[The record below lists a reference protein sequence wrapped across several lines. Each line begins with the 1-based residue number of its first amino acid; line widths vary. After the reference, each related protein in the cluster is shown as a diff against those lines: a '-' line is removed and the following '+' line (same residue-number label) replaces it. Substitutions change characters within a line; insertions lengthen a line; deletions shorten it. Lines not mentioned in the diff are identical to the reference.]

1 MSFYRISLSFLE
13 EVKKSIN
20 QKSISSDAR
29 KTALLFVDQLKK
41 GDINGDGTI
50 TRAEYDEFINS
61 KKLSAEVG
69 NQNKWL
75 LKLIDE
81 KGEKLKAE
89 PLAPPALGP
98 YLYEKAGVKGLTE
111 DYQKKYNKVLES
123 GLKIRLN
130 DYDSSDQ
137 AMGKIDLAYKRL
149 LAIEESKK
157 TGIPIVV
164 VLDSFDKPFVA
175 HGNQIAKRDIEK
187 KGLIPLNYDLF
198 QEGLSGYSEI
208 VNEVIGL
215 KQKGVNIQSLNL
227 SISQRDKLTVTQLKK
242 ALEKDGIVQ
251 AGAIRDDGSNL
262 VKYKSQ
268 IRDWLLNGKKGVYG
282 PVIPGLEQLKVGNQ
296 YDLIPSFNKLAAHS
310 INFVNAAGNHGP
322 GTINVYSFVQGATPV
337 GALNSRGEIA
347 DYTSKTSLIKENAV
361 VKGNHIRI
369 YEQGSG
375 KIRHDYDGDW
385 VYDEELPLGEG
396 TVERQ
401 KALLKLDTF
410 KLADKK
416 VVQSL
421 RAIVAKLCT
430 NNTENNAVPFNNFI
444 EGYVFKKEDLELIK
458 QDIESIKQKN
468 NHNPKVSKY
477 LTREINTAQKKFSG
491 DLSLFMGSDNL
502 HYLHRFNQ
510 ILVTPDNGKLQFIY
524 KSPIEGTSFAA
535 PQIAVEKASVPSN
548 SPT

>member
-13 EVKKSIN
+13 EVKKSIIN
-20 QKSISSDAR
+20 QDISLDAKKR
-29 KTALLFVDQLKK
+29 ASHFVDQLQIK

-50 TRAEYDEFINS
+50 TRAEYDQFIDS
-61 KKLSAEVG
+61 KESSLKMG
-69 NQNKWL
+69 NKNTWL

-81 KGEKLKAE
+81 KGEKLKAT
-89 PLAPPALGP
+89 PLAPTALGP
-98 YLYEKAGVKGLTE
+98 YLYEQIGVKGLTE

-123 GLKIRLN
+123 GLKINFDDL
-130 DYDSSDQ
+130 DSNNQ
-137 AMGKIDLAYKRL
+137 AMSKIDLAYKRL

-198 QEGLSGYSEI
+198 QEGLSGCSEI

-385 VYDEELPLGEG
+385 FYDEELSLDKRP
-396 TVERQ
+396 Q
-401 KALLKLDTF
+401 KALLTLDKLR
-410 KLADKK
+410 LADKE
-416 VVQSL
+416 VVQDLHARLTRLAADNSYKTQP
-421 RAIVAKLCT
+421 VG
-430 NNTENNAVPFNNFI
+430 FI
-444 EGYVFKKEDLELIK
+444 FEGYVFKKEDIELIKKDIELIK
-458 QDIESIKQKN
+458 QKN
-468 NHNPKVSKY
+468 TDNPIMSEF
-477 LTREINTAQKKFSG
+477 LIREINTAQKRFSG
-491 DLSLFMGSDNL
+491 DISSFDRNDLDDPSC
-502 HYLHRFNQ
+502 YVNQ
-510 ILVTPDNGKLQFIY
+510 ILVNPDNGKLQFIY

-535 PQIAVEKASVPSN
+535 PQIAVAKAHQ
-548 SPT
+548 

>member
-1 MSFYRISLSFLE
+1 MSFYRISLSSLE
-13 EVKKSIN
+13 EVKKSIIN
-20 QKSISSDAR
+20 QDISLDAKKR
-29 KTALLFVDQLKK
+29 ASHFVDQLQIK
-41 GDINGDGTI
+41 GDINGDRI
-50 TRAEYDEFINS
+50 VTRAEYDQFIDS
-61 KKLSAEVG
+61 KESSLKMG
-69 NQNKWL
+69 NKNTWL

-123 GLKIRLN
+123 GLKIYLK
-130 DYDSSDQ
+130 DSDSSSK
-137 AMGKIDLAYKRL
+137 AMSKIDLAYKRL

-164 VLDSFDKPFVA
+164 VLDSFDNPFVA

-322 GTINVYSFVQGATPV
+322 DTINVYSFVQGATPV

-385 VYDEELPLGEG
+385 FYDEELSLDK
-396 TVERQ
+396 RSQ
-401 KALLKLDTF
+401 KALLTLDKLR
-410 KLADKK
+410 LADKE
-416 VVQSL
+416 VVQDLHARLTRLAADNSYKTQP
-421 RAIVAKLCT
+421 VGFT
-430 NNTENNAVPFNNFI
+430 F
-444 EGYVFKKEDLELIK
+444 EGYVFKKEDIELIK
-458 QDIESIKQKN
+458 KDIELIRQKN
-468 NHNPKVSKY
+468 TDNPIMSEF
-477 LTREINTAQKKFSG
+477 LIREINTAQERFSG
-491 DLSLFMGSDNL
+491 DIGSFDRNDL
-502 HYLHRFNQ
+502 DDPSYYVNQ
-510 ILVTPDNGKLQFIY
+510 ILVNPDNRKLQFIN

-535 PQIAVEKASVPSN
+535 PQIAVEKATVPSN
-548 SPT
+548 

>member
-13 EVKKSIN
+13 EVKKSIIN
-20 QKSISSDAR
+20 QDISLDAKKR
-29 KTALLFVDQLKK
+29 ASHFVDQLQIK
-41 GDINGDGTI
+41 GDINGDRII
-50 TRAEYDEFINS
+50 TKAEYDQFINS
-61 KKLSAEVG
+61 KESSLKMG
-69 NQNKWL
+69 NKNTWL

-81 KGEKLKAE
+81 KGEKLKAT
-89 PLAPPALGP
+89 PLAPTALGP
-98 YLYEKAGVKGLTE
+98 YLYEQIGVKGLTE

-123 GLKIRLN
+123 GLKINFDDL
-130 DYDSSDQ
+130 DSNNQ
-137 AMGKIDLAYKRL
+137 AMSKIDLAYKRL

-198 QEGLSGYSEI
+198 QEGLSGCSEI

-385 VYDEELPLGEG
+385 FYDEELSLDKRP
-396 TVERQ
+396 Q
-401 KALLKLDTF
+401 KALLTLDKLR
-410 KLADKK
+410 LADKE
-416 VVQSL
+416 VVQDLHARLTRLAADNSYKTQP
-421 RAIVAKLCT
+421 VG
-430 NNTENNAVPFNNFI
+430 FI
-444 EGYVFKKEDLELIK
+444 FEGYVFKKEDIELIKKDIELIK
-458 QDIESIKQKN
+458 QKN
-468 NHNPKVSKY
+468 TDNPIMSEF
-477 LTREINTAQKKFSG
+477 LIREINTAQKRFSG
-491 DLSLFMGSDNL
+491 DISSFDRNDLDDPSC
-502 HYLHRFNQ
+502 YVNQ

-548 SPT
+548 